1 MKSAAHH
8 QGLSEQQV
16 LENRTRYGINILT
29 PPEKEPLWKQFLEKF
44 SDPIIKILLVALL
57 LSVGVAFYQ
66 FFTGTEPASVF
77 LEPAGIL
84 AAILLATCV
93 GFAFEVSANKKF
105 EILNQVN
112 DDTMVQVIRG
122 GNICELPRGGG
133 TGGRRP
139 AGSRFPPGQ

>member
-84 AAILLATCV
+84 
-93 GFAFEVSANKKF
+93 
-105 EILNQVN
+105 
-112 DDTMVQVIRG
+112 
-122 GNICELPRGGG
+122 
-133 TGGRRP
+133 RP
-139 AGSRFPPGQ
+139 SCWPPAWGSPSR

>member
-1 MKSAAHH
+1 MKSATHH

-16 LENRTRYGINILT
+16 LENRTRYGVNILT

-84 AAILLATCV
+84 AAILLAT
-93 GFAFEVSANKKF
+93 A
-105 EILNQVN
+105 
-112 DDTMVQVIRG
+112 
-122 GNICELPRGGG
+122 PRDYALH
-133 TGGRRP
+133 RKH
-139 AGSRFPPGQ
+139 FPHTKRLLHQMAQQPLLLQ

>member
-66 FFTGTEPASVF
+66 FFTGTAPGARGHPGGH
-77 LEPAGIL
+77 PAGHL
-84 AAILLATCV
+84 RGVRLR
-93 GFAFEVSANKKF
+93 GKRQQEV
-105 EILNQVN
+105 
-112 DDTMVQVIRG
+112 
-122 GNICELPRGGG
+122 
-133 TGGRRP
+133 
-139 AGSRFPPGQ
+139 

>member
-16 LENRTRYGINILT
+16 LENRTRYGVNILT

-66 FFTGTEPASVF
+66 FSPERNRPASSWSPRASWRPSCWP
-77 LEPAGIL
+77 PAW
-84 AAILLATCV
+84 
-93 GFAFEVSANKKF
+93 
-105 EILNQVN
+105 
-112 DDTMVQVIRG
+112 
-122 GNICELPRGGG
+122 
-133 TGGRRP
+133 
-139 AGSRFPPGQ
+139 GSPSR